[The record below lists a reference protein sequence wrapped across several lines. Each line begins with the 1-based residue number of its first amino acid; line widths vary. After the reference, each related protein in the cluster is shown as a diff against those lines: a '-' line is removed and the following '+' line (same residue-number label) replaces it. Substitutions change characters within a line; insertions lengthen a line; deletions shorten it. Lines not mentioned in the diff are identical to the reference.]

1 MNQEIREI
9 RLLAGIACK
18 SMSGMIE
25 TDSEQL
31 EQFAQI
37 IIARCAKV
45 CQDNPLYSGGTLA
58 GMILEEFNGDE

>member
-1 MNQEIREI
+1 MNQQIREI
-9 RLLAGIACK
+9 RLLAGIACR

-31 EQFAQI
+31 EQFAQL
-37 IIARCAKV
+37 IIARCAKI

-58 GMILEEFNGDE
+58 GMILQEFEGE

>member
-1 MNQEIREI
+1 MNQQIREI

-18 SMSGMIE
+18 SMTGTIE
-25 TDSEQL
+25 TDSEQV
-31 EQFAQI
+31 EQFAQL

-58 GMILEEFNGDE
+58 GMILQEFESE

>member
-1 MNQEIREI
+1 MNQEIREV

-31 EQFAQI
+31 EQFAQLI
-37 IIARCAKV
+37 ISRCAEV
-45 CQDNPLYSGGTLA
+45 CQDNPKFSGSTLA
-58 GMILEEFNGDE
+58 EMILQEFESD